1 MMKSRAVV
9 VGVDLGG
16 TNVRTAV
23 YDTQGAILS
32 RHQAPIEAA
41 RGPDVGLGHI
51 SNLIETALGDAEPA
65 SLQAIGI
72 GSTGPLDR
80 TRGAIQNPWTLPT
93 WKDVDIVSPL
103 SAHFH
108 VPVILEND
116 ADAAA
121 LGEYWQGAGKGVR
134 RLCALTVGT
143 GVGTGFILDGS
154 IYRGWRGL
162 HGEVGHQVLD
172 PSGPECYC
180 GAHGC
185 MEALI
190 AGPALGK
197 LAREKAAAGEN
208 SLMREMAGGNI
219 DRIDARTAME
229 AARRGDPAALE
240 VSQHAGKYL
249 GLGLVNII
257 AFFAPEVI
265 VLGGI
270 VMSAYDLL
278 QPMVCEILE
287 RHSVLMPSREV
298 RIVPA
303 ELGDNAGVCG
313 AALTALQALPP
324 AGRAV

>member
-1 MMKSRAVV
+1 MKNRDVV

-23 YDTQGAILS
+23 YDTEGAILS
-32 RHQAPIEAA
+32 RHQALIEAA
-41 RGPDVGLGHI
+41 RGPEAGLGHI
-51 SNLIETALGDAEPA
+51 SDLIETVLRDAEPA

-80 TRGAIQNPWTLPT
+80 ARGAIQNPWTLPT

-108 VPVILEND
+108 VPVVLEND

-154 IYRGWRGL
+154 IYRGWRDL
-162 HGEVGHQVLD
+162 HCEVGHQVLD
-172 PSGPECYC
+172 PNGPECYC

-185 MEALI
+185 MEVLI
-190 AGPALGK
+190 AGPALGN
-197 LAREKAAAGEN
+197 LAREKAAARED

-219 DRIDARTAME
+219 DRINARIAME

-240 VSQHAGKYL
+240 VAQHAGKYL

-257 AFFAPEVI
+257 AFLAPEVI
-265 VLGGI
+265 VLGGS
-270 VMSAYDLL
+270 VMSSYDLL
-278 QPMVCEILE
+278 QPMVCDILE

-298 RIVPA
+298 CIVPA
-303 ELGDNAGVCG
+303 QLGDNAGICG
-313 AALTALQALPP
+313 AALTAIQTLPP
-324 AGRAV
+324 IGKTV

>member
-1 MMKSRAVV
+1 MMKKRDVV

-23 YDTQGAILS
+23 YDREGAIRS
-32 RHQAPIEAA
+32 RQQAPIEAA
-41 RGPDVGLGHI
+41 RGPDAGLDHI
-51 SNLIETALGDAEPA
+51 STLIETALRDAEPV

-80 TRGAIQNPWTLPT
+80 ARGAIQNPWTLPT

-103 SAHFH
+103 STHFR
-108 VPVILEND
+108 VPVVLEND

-143 GVGTGFILDGS
+143 GVGAGFILDGS

-172 PSGPECYC
+172 PNGPECYC

-185 MEALI
+185 MEVLI
-190 AGPALGK
+190 GGPALGK
-197 LAREKAAAGEN
+197 LAREKAAASEN
-208 SLMREMAGGNI
+208 SLMWEMAGGTI
-219 DRIDARTAME
+219 DRIDARTAMD

-240 VSQHAGKYL
+240 VARHAGKYL

-257 AFFAPEVI
+257 AFLAPEVI
-265 VLGGI
+265 VLSGS
-270 VMSAYDLL
+270 VMSSYDLL
-278 QPMVCEILE
+278 QPMVNEILE

-303 ELGDNAGVCG
+303 QLGDNAGVCG
-313 AALTALQALPP
+313 AALTALQALPL
-324 AGRAV
+324 AGRTV

>member
-1 MMKSRAVV
+1 MAQTRNVV
-9 VGVDLGG
+9 IGMDLGG
-16 TNVRTAV
+16 TNVRAAV
-23 YDTQGAILS
+23 FSMEGALLA
-32 RHQAPIEAA
+32 RRQTLMEAA
-41 RGPDVGLGHI
+41 RGPAVGLE
-51 SNLIETALGDAEPA
+51 NVRKLIEEVLGLAGSVALRG
-65 SLQAIGI
+65 IGI

-80 TRGAIQNPWTLPT
+80 ARGTIQNPWTLPT

-108 VPVILEND
+108 VPVMLEND

-162 HGEVGHQVLD
+162 HCEVGHQVLD
-172 PSGPECYC
+172 PNGPECYC

-185 MEALI
+185 MEVLI

-208 SLMREMAGGNI
+208 SLLWEMAGGNI
-219 DRIDARTAME
+219 DQIDARTAME

-240 VSQHAGKYL
+240 VAQHAGRYL

-257 AFFAPEVI
+257 AFLAPEVI
-265 VLGGI
+265 VLGGS
-270 VMSAYDLL
+270 VMSSYDLL
-278 QPMVCEILE
+278 QPIVREILE

-298 RIVPA
+298 CIVPA
-303 ELGDNAGVCG
+303 QLGDNAGVCG
-313 AALTALQALPP
+313 AALTAIQTLPR
-324 AGRAV
+324 AGRTI